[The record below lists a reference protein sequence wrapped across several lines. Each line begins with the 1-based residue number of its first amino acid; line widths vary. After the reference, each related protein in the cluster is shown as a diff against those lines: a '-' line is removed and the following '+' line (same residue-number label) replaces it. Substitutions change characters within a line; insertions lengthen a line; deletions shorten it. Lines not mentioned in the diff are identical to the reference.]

1 MGATVQAVPPQDPQ
15 VHMLSNSFGIVFLG
29 KCIFFLLLL
38 SHSTGL
44 ENYDLT
50 LHLKENVPVELELLL
65 EIAMGDYILF
75 SAKILECL

>member
-29 KCIFFLLLL
+29 NFFFLLLL

-50 LHLKENVPVELELLL
+50 LLLKENVPVELELLL